1 MAIAA
6 KDILLAYITCGDAA
20 EARHIA
26 EVLVTERLAACVHLR
41 PHEAV
46 YAWEGRLE
54 QSAEFGL
61 IAKTTRH
68 CFAALAA
75 RVVALHSY
83 DLPGIVAV
91 AAADGHA
98 PFLAW
103 IGAAVGE
110 S

>member
-1 MAIAA
+1 MPIAA
-6 KDILLAYITCGDAA
+6 EDVLLAYITCADAA
-20 EARHIA
+20 EARRIA
-26 EVLVTERLAACVHLR
+26 QALVTERLAACVHLR

-46 YAWEGRLE
+46 YMWEGRLE
-54 QSAEFGL
+54 QSAEYGL
-61 IAKTTRH
+61 IAKTTRQG
-68 CFAALAA
+68 FAALAA

-103 IGAAVGE
+103 IGE
-110 S
+110 STTPS